1 MATTLVR
8 LRHSNLY
15 NKSLEQSIL
24 HYKADISHLS
34 HLALTL
40 RHPAK
45 RFQLRAKDRNIA
57 FCDVD
62 RPRNYTMTSFIVLY
76 EV

>member
-8 LRHSNLY
+8 LSHSNLY

-45 RFQLRAKDRNIA
+45 RFLLQAKIA
-57 FCDVD
+57 F
-62 RPRNYTMTSFIVLY
+62 
-76 EV
+76 